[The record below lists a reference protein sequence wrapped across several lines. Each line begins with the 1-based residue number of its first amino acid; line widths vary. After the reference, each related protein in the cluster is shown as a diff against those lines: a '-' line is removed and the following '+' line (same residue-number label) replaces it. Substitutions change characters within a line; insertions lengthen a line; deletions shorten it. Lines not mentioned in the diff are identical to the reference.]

1 MSIGFHEIEI
11 EDSKSYAK
19 LLSVT
24 KNWLYYKEKGWGPR
38 TQFPVGEK
46 VLNLMYSQVFQ
57 TWRTVKKNFFIADF

>member
-11 EDSKSYAK
+11 EDRKSYAK

-38 TQFPVGEK
+38 TQLPVGEK

-57 TWRTVKKNFFIADF
+57 TWRTVKKNFL